1 MHNFYPAFCS
11 PSRIFV
17 CKILSFEKI
26 TVSVKSRHWKR
37 FSFIDFGQTTA
48 AQISLAKR
56 HAPGGPR
63 RFARLICAAANGP
76 KIDSF

>member
-48 AQISLAKR
+48 ARRKSAMLPA
-56 HAPGGPR
+56 GP
-63 RFARLICAAANGP
+63 AALQG
-76 KIDSF
+76 